1 MPIKTLRKKL
11 CEITSIFFMT
21 QINNS
26 LVKLENVGVFVN
38 DKWLVKGV
46 SFEIN
51 KGQLL
56 HSLARMDLEKLPQ
69 LK

>member
-1 MPIKTLRKKL
+1 
-11 CEITSIFFMT
+11 MT

-46 SFEIN
+46 SFEVKGN
-51 KGQLL
+51 KICMSGN
-56 HSLARMDLEKLPQ
+56 K
-69 LK
+69 